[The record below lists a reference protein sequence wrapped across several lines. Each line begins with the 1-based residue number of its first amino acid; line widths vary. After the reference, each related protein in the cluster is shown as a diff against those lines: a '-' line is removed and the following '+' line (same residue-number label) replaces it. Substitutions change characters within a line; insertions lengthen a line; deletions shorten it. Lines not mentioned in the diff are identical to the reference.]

1 VSFSFGVRRVTPVTL
16 AAAVVATLAGLTASS
31 PARAQEAV
39 GSDLPPET
47 GRHHHFESP
56 QHFVIEIRFS
66 PFRPNVDSDPTLHG
80 ATPYGNL
87 FGSTPRLMV
96 SAEFDWQA
104 FRIPHFGTLGP
115 GVSAGFTSISAKAPF
130 KDTTLGISDENTS
143 LGIYPF
149 AVMAVLRVDEFWRGA
164 GIPLVPYAKVGLSY
178 ALWRASNTLGTSSY
192 QGVIGEG
199 SSIGTHLA
207 LGAAFN
213 LNVFDAY
220 AAQNFDDAM
229 GVNGTYLFAEVMRE
243 DYTGLGLQ
251 KDPLRVG
258 GTNWNFGFAFAF

>member
-1 VSFSFGVRRVTPVTL
+1 VSVSFGVRRGAL
-16 AAAVVATLAGLTASS
+16 AAAIAATVVGLTASS
-31 PARAQEAV
+31 SARAQETV
-39 GSDLPPET
+39 GSDDLPPET

-56 QHFVIEIRFS
+56 QHFEIEIRFS
-66 PFRPNVDSDPTLHG
+66 PFKPNVDSDPALNG

-104 FRIPHFGTLGP
+104 FHIPHLGSIGP
-115 GVSAGFTSISAKAPF
+115 GVGVGYTSISAKAPF
-130 KDTTLGISDENTS
+130 ADTSLGISDENTS
-143 LGIYPF
+143 LAIYPF
-149 AVMAVLRVDEFWRGA
+149 TAMAVLRIDEFWRGA
-164 GIPLVPYAKVGLSY
+164 GIPIVPYAKIGLGY

-199 SSIGTHLA
+199 HSIGTHLA
-207 LGAAFN
+207 LGVGFN